1 MPDLKVKIGLIG
13 KLDMLKF
20 KNMKKVREQAIQA
33 APAREVKGDFPI
45 NNNAKALHPDYV
57 TLVVDEIIDRGAANA
72 KTYILRSKD
81 GKALPYFRAGMY
93 LNLKLKLDGSLVT
106 RSYSLCSSPKK
117 ALEGKYAITVRSN
130 PGGFAADKLLA
141 GLKVGDEVVSS
152 SPQGFFYY
160 EDLRDC
166 PTVIGLAGGSGITP
180 FLSMAEA
187 IADGTEDFDLVL
199 LFGSRDVD
207 NILFKDELDALA
219 KKTDKFK
226 VVHVLSD
233 SEAEGYEHGFIT
245 AELIKKY
252 APEGEDYSVFLCGPE
267 GMYKFL
273 KPEIAKLGLPERLF
287 RRKLIDVTKSVWESE
302 GYPAECRDKTFEL
315 TVRQGDKEYKIPCSA
330 NEPVLVAIE
339 RAGIKAPS
347 RCRSGECGW
356 CRSKLVSGTYFI
368 PAENEMR
375 RWADKEYGY
384 IHPCSTFATSDM
396 VLEVPG
402 VYY

>member
-1 MPDLKVKIGLIG
+1 M
-13 KLDMLKF
+13 
-20 KNMKKVREQAIQA
+20 
-33 APAREVKGDFPI
+33 
-45 NNNAKALHPDYV
+45 
-57 TLVVDEIIDRGAANA
+57 
-72 KTYILRSKD
+72 
-81 GKALPYFRAGMY
+81 
-93 LNLKLKLDGSLVT
+93 
-106 RSYSLCSSPKK
+106 
-117 ALEGKYAITVRSN
+117 
-130 PGGFAADKLLA
+130 
-141 GLKVGDEVVSS
+141 
-152 SPQGFFYY
+152 
-160 EDLRDC
+160 
-166 PTVIGLAGGSGITP
+166 
-180 FLSMAEA
+180 
-187 IADGTEDFDLVL
+187 
-199 LFGSRDVD
+199 
-207 NILFKDELDALA
+207 
-219 KKTDKFK
+219 
-226 VVHVLSD
+226 
-233 SEAEGYEHGFIT
+233 
-245 AELIKKY
+245 
-252 APEGEDYSVFLCGPE
+252 FLCGPE

-273 KPEIAKLGLPERLF
+273 KPEIATLGLPESLF

-356 CRSKLVSGTYFI
+356 CRSKLVSGTYFV

>member
-93 LNLKLKLDGSLVT
+93 LNLKLELDGSLVT

-130 PGGFAADKLLA
+130 HGGFAADKLLA

-199 LFGSRDVD
+199 LVGSRDVD

-252 APEGEDYSVFLCGPE
+252 APAGEDYSVFLCGPE

-356 CRSKLVSGTYFI
+356 CRSKLVSGTYFV

>member
-93 LNLKLKLDGSLVT
+93 LNLKLELDGSLVT

-233 SEAEGYEHGFIT
+233 SETEGYEHGFIT

-302 GYPAECRDKTFEL
+302 GYHAECRDKTFEL

-356 CRSKLVSGTYFI
+356 CRSKLVSGTYFV